1 MEYEE
6 FTFRGDTLTQMLLAA
21 IILGQ
26 LKPEDSPKAV
36 LSDFVNQLNELEVKN
51 D

>member
-1 MEYEE
+1 MEDELK
-6 FTFRGDTLTQMLLAA
+6 FNQDTLSQLLLAA

-36 LSDFVNQLNELEVKN
+36 LSDFIVQLSELEVKN
-51 D
+51 G